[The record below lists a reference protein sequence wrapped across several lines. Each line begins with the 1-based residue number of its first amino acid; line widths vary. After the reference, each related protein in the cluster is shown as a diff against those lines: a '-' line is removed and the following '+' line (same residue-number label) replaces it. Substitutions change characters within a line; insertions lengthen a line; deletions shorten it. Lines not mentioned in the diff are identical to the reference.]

1 MFIIPK
7 ISNVGDVLRINLS
20 LLLIDAVLAR
30 TINFLISAFKIASYA
45 LMVEIITRI
54 KISASVLLKLL
65 SILKLSASHA
75 FYQIIST
82 SKLKNAEIAQLI

>member
-1 MFIIPK
+1 MFTIPK

-20 LLLIDAVLAR
+20 LLLIDAVLAQI
-30 TINFLISAFKIASYA
+30 INFLISALKIASYA

-54 KISASVLLKLL
+54 KISVCVLLKLL
-65 SILKLSASHA
+65 SILKLSVSHA

>member
-1 MFIIPK
+1 MFTIPK
-7 ISNVGDVLRINLS
+7 TSNVGDVLRINLS
-20 LLLIDAVLAR
+20 LLLIDAVLAQ
-30 TINFLISAFKIASYA
+30 IISFLISALKIASYV

>member
-1 MFIIPK
+1 MFTIPK
-7 ISNVGDVLRINLS
+7 ISNVGDVLRISLS

-54 KISASVLLKLL
+54 KISASVLLKIL
-65 SILKLSASHA
+65 SILKLNASHA
-75 FYQIIST
+75 FYQIISI

>member
-1 MFIIPK
+1 MFTIPK

-20 LLLIDAVLAR
+20 SLLTDAVLAR
-30 TINFLISAFKIASYA
+30 IINILILALKIASYA
-45 LMVEIITRI
+45 LMVEIITKI
-54 KISASVLLKLL
+54 KISVSVLMKLL

-82 SKLKNAEIAQLI
+82 SKRKNAEIAQLI